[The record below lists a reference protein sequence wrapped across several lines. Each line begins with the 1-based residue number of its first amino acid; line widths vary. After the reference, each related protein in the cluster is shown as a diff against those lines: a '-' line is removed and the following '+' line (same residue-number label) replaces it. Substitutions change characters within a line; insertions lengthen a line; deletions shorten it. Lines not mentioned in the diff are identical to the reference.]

1 MQIKAKVLEGQSKKK
16 KSVKNQF
23 WDIKNFNKDKE
34 KFFLEKN
41 QSNSFRLL
49 SIKNIDIN
57 NIDEYMNPK
66 IKNTLPDP
74 DILDDMKKAT
84 DKLVEIIEKKIGI
97 LETMMLMD
105 QHQQL

>member
-1 MQIKAKVLEGQSKKK
+1 MGY
-16 KSVKNQF
+16 
-23 WDIKNFNKDKE
+23 KNFNKDKE
-34 KFFLEKN
+34 KIFQKKKINPIL
-41 QSNSFRLL
+41 SRLL

-84 DKLVEIIEKKIGI
+84 DKLVEIIEKKNRNFWR
-97 LETMMLMD
+97 L
-105 QHQQL
+105 

>member
-34 KFFLEKN
+34 KFFLEKKIN
-41 QSNSFRLL
+41 PILSRLL

-84 DKLVEIIEKKIGI
+84 DKLV
-97 LETMMLMD
+97 
-105 QHQQL
+105 

>member
-34 KFFLEKN
+34 KFFLEKKIN
-41 QSNSFRLL
+41 PILSRLL

-84 DKLVEIIEKKIGI
+84 DKLVEIIEKKKK
-97 LETMMLMD
+97 
-105 QHQQL
+105 